1 MKWSYF
7 PALTASLLLVT
18 ACSNSST
25 LTDEQKTTLG
35 KWYQTASVVSEVAS
49 GEELPTTLSTTSA
62 TSAYATQI
70 QSLKKILDT
79 TQEVS
84 DSIASITP
92 LIATTYQAS
101 QLWESAQTTT
111 DKSSLPTA
119 IYEATTALTA
129 TDADAAALDVLAVR
143 KGEKEIVE
151 SDLYNKWKAALESSS
166 TEAEFLSKIGSSTAS
181 HATLLKTLNANSET
195 IVDAT
200 KEFSSVTSSSSFLAM
215 MESLTKDSFG
225 LTREA
230 EDART
235 TLKEVS
241 ELTTEIP
248 EKLSNLKDTVTTLIT
263 LLGSF

>member
-1 MKWSYF
+1 MKVLPLF
-7 PALTASLLLVT
+7 ALAASLFLVT
-18 ACSNSST
+18 ACSTTSA
-25 LTDEQKTTLG
+25 LTEEQKTTLG
-35 KWYQTASVVSEVAS
+35 KWYQTATVISEATA
-49 GEELPTTLSTTSA
+49 GEALPTQLSSTSA
-62 TSAYATQI
+62 TSTYETQL
-70 QSLKKILDT
+70 QSLKKMLDT
-79 TQEVS
+79 TQAVS
-84 DSIASITP
+84 DSIASMTP
-92 LIATTYQAS
+92 LIATAYQAS
-101 QLWESAQTTT
+101 QLWDAAQTEA
-111 DKSSLPTA
+111 DKTALPTA

-129 TDADAAALDVLAVR
+129 TDADAAALEVLAVR

-151 SDLYNKWKAALESSS
+151 SDLYKKWKTALESSS
-166 TEAEFLSKIGSSTAS
+166 TEAEFLSKIGGATVDST
-181 HATLLKTLNANSET
+181 TVLKTLNANAET
-195 IVDAT
+195 IVDTT

-215 MESLTKDSFG
+215 MEALTKDSFG